1 MRLKKKIVPFILD
14 IAFYIVGCFVYS
26 FAVTSLV
33 SPNEISAGG
42 FTGISTLINYLTG
55 IPSGIVL
62 LVLNIPLV
70 VLGFIN
76 LGGIFIFKTGIAT
89 VILSVSLSVT
99 ENLLPTFVTDKVLAT
114 LFGGVCMGAGL
125 SLVLV
130 RGATTGG
137 IDILAKLINRKYRF
151 LTVGRLMLI
160 MDVIVVGLSAAVY
173 KNIESGLYSAVAI
186 YVSSRVIDTVLY
198 GADKGKI
205 IYAVTDHA
213 DELCAEI
220 SNRARRG
227 ITRLSVTGGYTGR
240 EKVMLMCAVR
250 INEVSLICEIIGE
263 VDESAFVVI
272 ADAGEIIGE
281 GFKSAK

>member
-1 MRLKKKIVPFILD
+1 MHLKKKIVPFILD